1 MTFLSASRFGIEHDI
16 DMVILL
22 TTSKAVS
29 AEFISDLKRVANEA
43 YEAYAANL
51 NIGVYVFQ
59 EVPIKHSKMM
69 RS

>member
-29 AEFISDLKRVANEA
+29 AEFISDLKRIAN
-43 YEAYAANL
+43 EAYAANL